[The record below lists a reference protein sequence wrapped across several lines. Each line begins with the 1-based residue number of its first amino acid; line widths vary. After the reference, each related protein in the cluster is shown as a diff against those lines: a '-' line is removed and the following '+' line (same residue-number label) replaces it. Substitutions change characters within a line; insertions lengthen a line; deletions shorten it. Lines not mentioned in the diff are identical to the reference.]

1 MFNMG
6 ISEMAI
12 IAGLALILIGP
23 KQLPEVARTLGR
35 LLNDIRR
42 SAGSFTDDIKR
53 QVNIDQRNIFDRN
66 NPAAPHVNNEPD
78 QQTQAEATNHQTSE
92 EKKS

>member
-23 KQLPEVARTLGR
+23 KQLPEVARTVGR
-35 LLNDIRR
+35 LLNELRR
-42 SAGSFTDDIKR
+42 SAGSFTEDLKK
-53 QVNIDQRNIFDRN
+53 QVNIDQRSIFD
-66 NPAAPHVNNEPD
+66 PEKDGVQKKPSADETTP
-78 QQTQAEATNHQTSE
+78 E

>member
-35 LLNDIRR
+35 LLNELRR
-42 SAGSFTDDIKR
+42 STSSFTDDLKK
-53 QVNIDQRNIFDRN
+53 QVQIDHNLLDPNTRPRAKVNQDPP
-66 NPAAPHVNNEPD
+66 PAADENKSD
-78 QQTQAEATNHQTSE
+78 

>member
-12 IAGLALILIGP
+12 IAALALILIGP
-23 KQLPEVARTLGR
+23 KQLPEVARTVGR
-35 LLNDIRR
+35 LLNELKR
-42 SAGSFTDDIKR
+42 SAGSFTDDIKK
-53 QVNIDQRNIFDRN
+53 QVNIDQQMFDIN
-66 NPAAPHVNNEPD
+66 NRTRPKPPETTITETTQEPSP
-78 QQTQAEATNHQTSE
+78 EASE